1 MAILDITDKLP
12 NIEIENTPTN
22 IDGVQPE
29 YIAKPESPT
38 DTVEIL
44 KYAHQKGIGV
54 IPFGSGTKLGWGNP
68 PQRCDLLINTTKL
81 DKIIEYSP
89 DDLIV
94 KVQAGI
100 KLEELQQELRKHNQM
115 LALDPPEKSATI
127 GGIIAANASGPRR
140 LRYGTTRDLLIGI
153 TVALTN
159 GDLVH
164 GGGKVVK
171 NVAGYDLCKLFTS
184 SLGTLGVIVEAVFR
198 LHPLPTKSFVL
209 KVNLKD
215 LDQAERCTQ
224 QILNSYLVISA
235 LEAHCSGTGEV
246 SLWCMVE
253 GSSENIARSAA
264 EALRQILSNYG
275 DCQVFDL
282 DEDIA
287 VYDNLRQYPWEADD
301 LGIKFSSTI
310 SRLKP
315 IAMLARST
323 SQRHGCEFELRSHA
337 GSGITY
343 LAVKG
348 GKNLPVDAQV
358 SLIQSIREALTSED
372 SAMVL
377 EASLPLKQRIDVW
390 GYAGDALPLMKRIK
404 DQFDPAKILSP
415 GRFVGGI

>member
-1 MAILDITDKLP
+1 MTTLDITDKLP
-12 NIEIENTPTN
+12 NIEIKTTSTN
-22 IDGVQPE
+22 IDGLQPGF
-29 YIAKPESPT
+29 IAKPGSPT

-44 KYAHQKGIGV
+44 KYAHQKGISV

-68 PQRCDLLINTTKL
+68 LQRCDLLINTTKL

-171 NVAGYDLCKLFTS
+171 NVAGYDLCKLFTG

-287 VYDNLRQYPWEADD
+287 AYDNLRQYPWEADD

-315 IAMLARST
+315 KAMLARST
-323 SQRHGCEFELRSHA
+323 SQQHGCEFELRSHA